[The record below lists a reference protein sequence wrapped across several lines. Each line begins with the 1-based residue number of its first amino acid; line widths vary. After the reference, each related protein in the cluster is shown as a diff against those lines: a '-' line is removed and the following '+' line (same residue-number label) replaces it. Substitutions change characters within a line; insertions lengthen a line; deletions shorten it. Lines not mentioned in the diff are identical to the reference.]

1 MKILKRF
8 NWRKRGVEIN
18 DFLNNDEFAKQREE
32 LKNSR
37 LFYVV
42 RANSEKVFKIGISGM
57 YDGKAIG
64 RLREYQLYYGDAD
77 DKNKCSGA
85 KIHFLGKT
93 EYNPDVLQ
101 KNSEIYKR
109 ELFIKRYLKNNDALD
124 RGRERTSADIESLK
138 RIMGLYD
145 DGPDTKTDKRRS
157 TRSSRGIVKLY
168 KPEPTAKDVPE
179 SYVRRFITKDF
190 DGRVHLGQIESVGP
204 GLGGEDGTDNAK
216 NDKQIYANVRYDDG
230 DVEQLDFKQVE
241 RHVLS
246 DLELQFR
253 KPQLMSLLN
262 DNRMLG
268 TNDLLDDLPIDY
280 LTDVL

>member
-1 MKILKRF
+1 MYMKILKRF

-32 LKNSR
+32 LTKSR

-57 YDGKAIG
+57 YDGKALG

-77 DKNKCSGA
+77 ADGINKCSGV

-109 ELFIKRYLKNNDALD
+109 ELFVKRFLKNNDALA
-124 RGRERTSADIESLK
+124 RGLERTSTGIDNLQ

-145 DGPDTKTDKRRS
+145 DGPDTKTVKRRS
-157 TRSSRGIVKLY
+157 MRTSRGKIKLY

-204 GLGGEDGTDNAK
+204 GLGGDDGTDNAK

-268 TNDLLDDLPIDY
+268 FNDLIKRP
-280 LTDVL
+280 

>member
-109 ELFIKRYLKNNDALD
+109 ELFVKRHLKNNDALD

-138 RIMGLYD
+138 RIM
-145 DGPDTKTDKRRS
+145 
-157 TRSSRGIVKLY
+157 
-168 KPEPTAKDVPE
+168 
-179 SYVRRFITKDF
+179 
-190 DGRVHLGQIESVGP
+190 
-204 GLGGEDGTDNAK
+204 
-216 NDKQIYANVRYDDG
+216 
-230 DVEQLDFKQVE
+230 
-241 RHVLS
+241 
-246 DLELQFR
+246 
-253 KPQLMSLLN
+253 SL
-262 DNRMLG
+262 
-268 TNDLLDDLPIDY
+268 
-280 LTDVL
+280 